1 MSTGVIQE
9 ERTFHPYKMM
19 HRIAIRVN
27 TQLTLIAKK
36 CKDTPSAW
44 LTKYAFE
51 KWCKEIEV
59 SRAPARNYMI
69 QQRIEGIEWFVT
81 DMHSHQQIAHT
92 VKKDGNMFTC
102 TPCDTWQGIYIY
114 FIMYYYIII
123 YYVFSVSTLTLT
135 LILLRVPD
143 LLPPYASCH

>member
-51 KWCKEIEV
+51 KWCKEIEA

-92 VKKDGNMFTC
+92 VKKMAIC
-102 TPCDTWQGIYIY
+102 LL
-114 FIMYYYIII
+114 
-123 YYVFSVSTLTLT
+123 VRLV
-135 LILLRVPD
+135 ILGKVKLFWTIFVTNKTN
-143 LLPPYASCH
+143 